1 MKAFIGFFFV
11 LLLFSSCDA
20 LHKDDPISEGQTS
33 SDTDFHSY
41 ANLNEIA
48 TTHLHLE
55 LDVNFENETIYGVA
69 RHEMNNKGA
78 DTAVFDMNGLMIQKV
93 TIGKKGEEEEADM
106 FIDKMDQDSTLGQAL
121 RVPIKKDTKY
131 VNIYYQTTERSDALD
146 WLDPKL
152 TTSKTKP
159 FLYTQG
165 QAILTRTWIPL
176 QDSPSNRITYSA
188 DVKVPVDLLAVMSAK
203 NPTQKNKDGKYHF
216 EMNKPIPAYLIALAV
231 GDLEYHAFSPNSG
244 VYAEPELLQS
254 CANEFDAI
262 PKMITAAEKLYGPYQ
277 WGQYDILVLP
287 YSFPF
292 GGMENPMLT
301 FANPTLLAGD
311 KSLVSVIAH
320 ELAHSWSGNLV
331 TNRTWN
337 DFWLN
342 EGFTVYFE
350 LRIMESIYG
359 KEVSDIL
366 ALVEFHE
373 LKDEL
378 TRIKKSKHPEDSKL
392 HLSLEGRNPDDG
404 MTDIAYV
411 KGAFF
416 LKTIEKLVG
425 RSAFDSFLKKYF
437 QTFQFKTVD
446 SDQFIAFLKSELL
459 AKQNKTFDY
468 NQWIYQTGLPNNCI
482 QLHSERL
489 IQMEKLADDF
499 VKNKKSFAPKVSY
512 TWKKVG
518 RRKKK
523 IKKIQ
528 QIKYQDYIVQEW
540 QTFIRRLPRN
550 LSMEKMK
557 EIDRYLKFS
566 NSGNSELLMEWFVLS
581 AQNGYAKVNKA
592 QIQAFLSKVGR
603 RKYLMPIYEA
613 LLLNPETRNMAIA
626 TFNEAKT
633 HYHAV
638 SRNSIE
644 LLIKET
650 KK

>member
-1 MKAFIGFFFV
+1 MRLILIT
-11 LLLFSSCDA
+11 LLLWTMVACDS
-20 LHKDDPISEGQTS
+20 LHSTS
-33 SDTDFHSY
+33 SKHQSEDHSQVDKHSY
-41 ANLNEIA
+41 ANLDKIH
-48 TTHLHLE
+48 TKHLDLE
-55 LDVNFENETIYGVA
+55 LDVDFKNRTIYGVA
-69 RHEMNNKGA
+69 RHEMINNGA
-78 DTAVFDMNGLMIQKV
+78 DTAIFDINGLMIQKV
-93 TIGKKGEEEEADM
+93 TIGQKGSEEEADM
-106 FIDKMDQDSTLGQAL
+106 FIDKMDKDSILGQPL
-121 RVPIKKDTKY
+121 MVPIKKDTKF

-146 WLDPKL
+146 WLDTNL

-188 DVKVPVDLLAVMSAK
+188 DVKVPSDLLAVMSAS
-203 NPTQKNKDGKYHF
+203 NPTEKNESGKYHF

-231 GDLEYHAFSPNSG
+231 GDLKYHAFSSNSG
-244 VYAEPELLQS
+244 VYAETELLPS
-254 CANEFDAI
+254 CVYEFDAI
-262 PKMITAAEKLYGPYQ
+262 PKMISAAEKLYGPYQ

-292 GGMENPMLT
+292 GGMANPMLT

-350 LRIMESIYG
+350 QRIMESIYG
-359 KEVSDIL
+359 KEVADIL
-366 ALVEFHE
+366 ALIEFDE

-378 TRIKKSKHPEDSKL
+378 SRIQTSEHPDDSKL
-392 HLSLEGRNPDDG
+392 HLALSGRNPDDG

-416 LKTIEKLVG
+416 LKTLEQQVG
-425 RSAFDSFLKKYF
+425 RDKFDPFLKKYF
-437 QTFQFKTVD
+437 ETFQFKTVD
-446 SDQFIAFLKSELL
+446 ATQFTAFLTKELL
-459 AKQNKTFDY
+459 EKNHQSFNYDA
-468 NQWIYQTGLPNNCI
+468 WIYEEGLPDNCI
-482 QLHSERL
+482 QLHSVRL
-489 IQMEKLADDF
+489 DRMAQLADDF
-499 VKNKKSFAPKVSY
+499 VHGKVSFAPKVRY

-518 RRKKK
+518 KRKRK
-523 IKKIQ
+523 IKHIE
-528 QIKYQDYIVQEW
+528 QIKYQDHIVQEW

-550 LSMEKMK
+550 LSLAKMK
-557 EIDRYLKFS
+557 EIDRYLHFS

-581 AQNGYAKVNKA
+581 AHCNYVPQNKA
-592 QIQAFLSKVGR
+592 QIAQFLGKVGR

-613 LLLNPETRNMAIA
+613 LLLNRKTRDFAIQ
-626 TFNEAKT
+626 TFNGAKG

-638 SRNSIE
+638 SRNSVAD
-644 LLIKET
+644 LIKST
-650 KK
+650 K